1 MIVVTGASGL
11 VGSHLLEKLSLENT
25 NICAWYHST
34 PPTSNHKN
42 IIWKKVDIT
51 HALEVLEALEGV
63 TQVYHCAAVVS
74 FNKADKEALYKVNVL
89 GTQHVVNG
97 CVHHQVN
104 KLLFVSSVAAL
115 GRIRVGETIHEGMQ
129 WSEETSNSFYGKTK
143 YLAELEVWRGV
154 AEGLHAVVI
163 NPVIILGC
171 ANWNTGSAAIFK
183 NVYQEFPWYTTGSS
197 GFVYVNDVVQ
207 AMLQLMNSPIH
218 NEKFIVSGGN
228 YTYQQV
234 FNAIAEG
241 FGKKPP
247 HKKVTPFLAAIV
259 WRWEAVKSFFTGTKP
274 LLTRETAHTA
284 QAVVSFNNEK
294 LLKALPHFT
303 YTPLH
308 QVAKEVCDQFKI
320 KYQLS

>member
-11 VGSHLLEKLSLENT
+11 VGSHLLQKLSLEKT
-25 NICAWYHST
+25 PICAWYNHT
-34 PPTSNHKN
+34 PPTHTPSH
-42 IIWKKVDIT
+42 ITWKKVDIT
-51 HALEVLEALEGV
+51 HALEVLEALEGA

-74 FNKADKEALYKVNVL
+74 FSRADKEALYNVNVI

-97 CVHHQVN
+97 CLHHQVG

-115 GRIRVGETIHEGMQ
+115 GRIRVGEAIHEGMQ

-154 AEGLHAVVI
+154 AEGLSAVVI

-171 ANWNTGSAAIFK
+171 ANWDTGSAAIFK
-183 NVYQEFPWYTTGSS
+183 NVYNEFPWYTTGSS

-207 AMLQLMNSPIH
+207 AMLQLMNSHIN

-228 YTYQQV
+228 HTYQQV
-234 FNAIAEG
+234 FNAIAKG

-259 WRWEAVKSFFTGTKP
+259 WRWEAVKSFFTGAKP
-274 LLTRETAHTA
+274 LLTKETAHTA
-284 QAVVSFNNEK
+284 QAVVTFNNEK
-294 LLKALPHFT
+294 LLQALPQFT
-303 YTPLH
+303 YTPLP
-308 QVAKEVCDQFKI
+308 QVAKEVCEQFRI
-320 KYQLS
+320 KYQLP